1 MKRIR
6 EMYMTHMLIIF
17 TAKLTGV
24 FLTNS
29 MLSQFN
35 NDCISHSMNSIV
47 NNLSDVRRCSIENKL
62 PNYDG
67 KANIPKE
74 INLK

>member
-1 MKRIR
+1 MKWIG
-6 EMYMTHMLIIF
+6 EMYKTHILIIIA
-17 TAKLTGV
+17 AKLTGV
-24 FLTNS
+24 FSTNS
-29 MLSQFN
+29 MLSQLY
-35 NDCISHSMNSIV
+35 NDCSSHSINGIV

-67 KANIPKE
+67 KANISIE